1 MVGTNDRAGTGMT
14 PPNKVGERG
23 AAGMGNAHDDR
34 IVHRELD
41 TDVEEPAVRI
51 SEHVGDLKDRD
62 PTTLATTH
70 NCIDGVLDHIF
81 STPPSPEA
89 QIEITF
95 SYEGYRITV
104 EQNGHARFVELE

>member
-1 MVGTNDRAGTGMT
+1 MDSDT
-14 PPNKVGERG
+14 
-23 AAGMGNAHDDR
+23 DDQ
-34 IVHRELD
+34 IVHRGLD

-51 SEHVGDLKDRD
+51 SEHVGDLEDRD
-62 PTTLATTH
+62 PTSLATMH
-70 NCIDGVLDHIF
+70 DCVDGVLDHIF

-104 EQNGHARFVELE
+104 EQNGHARFVDLD